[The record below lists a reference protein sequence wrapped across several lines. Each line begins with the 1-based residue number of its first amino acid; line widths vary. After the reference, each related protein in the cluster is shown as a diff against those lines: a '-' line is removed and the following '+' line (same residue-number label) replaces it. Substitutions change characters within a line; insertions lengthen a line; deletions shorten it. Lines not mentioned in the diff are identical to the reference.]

1 MKIGNKSLIT
11 SKILTPKVEGAIVIA
26 EGANNILIKTNI
38 INAVSSVTGLPEYKV
53 QVFEM
58 KVANN

>member
-1 MKIGNKSLIT
+1 MTKIGNKSLIT

-53 QVFEM
+53 QVFE
-58 KVANN
+58 KKT